1 MLEQRLA
8 VKVRLYLSVDNYI
21 ARAGHYLIK
30 QGKCGYKFTTAVN
43 NCDNVKIV

>member
-8 VKVRLYLSVDNYI
+8 VKVRLYLSVDDYI
-21 ARAGHYLIK
+21 ARVGHYLIK